1 MNERT
6 RSGLQQDASL
16 HLWHLIIDHEGTTFK
31 TAGRGSR
38 PGVEFSY
45 EVSQTTGAAGRH
57 YAGQSIP
64 GYGNEL
70 WIITLP
76 TGERKKKSISR
87 STVDLAYRNAVEEQE
102 REGFVSGPRKLG
114 VPGVRSNLYA
124 MFVKFGVIR
133 CAPDNGT
140 TDCTTDR
147 TTAVDEDE
155 SVPADADAE

>member
-1 MNERT
+1 MNNPT
-6 RSGLQQDASL
+6 PSSLQQDASL
-16 HLWHLIIDHEGTTFK
+16 HLWHLIIDYEGTTFV
-31 TAGRGSR
+31 TTGRGSR
-38 PGVEFSY
+38 PGVEFTY
-45 EVSQTTGAAGRH
+45 EVSRSSRAAGRH
-57 YAGQSIP
+57 YSGQSIE

-124 MFVKFGVIR
+124 MFVKFGVIK
-133 CAPDNGT
+133 
-140 TDCTTDR
+140 
-147 TTAVDEDE
+147 
-155 SVPADADAE
+155 SVPGDERDAHTSVNRPQ

>member
-6 RSGLQQDASL
+6 QSSLQQDTSL
-16 HLWHLIIDHEGTTFK
+16 HLWHLIIDYEGTTFK

-38 PGVEFSY
+38 PGIEFTY
-45 EVSQTTGAAGRH
+45 EISRSSRAAGRH

-124 MFVKFGVIR
+124 MFVRFGVIKSALGEER
-133 CAPDNGT
+133 
-140 TDCTTDR
+140 
-147 TTAVDEDE
+147 VDEGFH
-155 SVPADADAE
+155 

>member
-1 MNERT
+1 MSENPT
-6 RSGLQQDASL
+6 QSSLQQDASL

-45 EVSQTTGAAGRH
+45 EVSRTTGAAGRH

-70 WIITLP
+70 WIISSD
-76 TGERKKKSISR
+76 GQRKKKSISR

-124 MFVKFGVIR
+124 MFVKFGVIKSVPGD
-133 CAPDNGT
+133 AAEAAV
-140 TDCTTDR
+140 R
-147 TTAVDEDE
+147 TTAVDE
-155 SVPADADAE
+155 

>member
-1 MNERT
+1 MNEQT
-6 RSGLQQDASL
+6 QSSLQQDASL
-16 HLWHLIIDHEGTTFK
+16 HLWHLIITYEGTTFK
-31 TAGRGSR
+31 TTGRGSR
-38 PGVEFSY
+38 PGVEYRY
-45 EVSQTTGAAGRH
+45 EVSRSSRVAGRH
-57 YAGQSIP
+57 YSGQSIE

-114 VPGVRSNLYA
+114 IPGVRSNLYA

-133 CAPDNGT
+133 GALNNGEAA
-140 TDCTTDR
+140 D
-147 TTAVDEDE
+147 VSE
-155 SVPADADAE
+155 SVAAAANANAG

>member
-1 MNERT
+1 MNT
-6 RSGLQQDASL
+6 TKPDSL
-16 HLWHLIIDHEGTTFK
+16 ALWHLIILNEGTTFK
-31 TAGRGSR
+31 TTGRGSR
-38 PGVEFSY
+38 PGVEFTY
-45 EVSQTTGAAGRH
+45 EVSRSSRAAGRH
-57 YAGQSIP
+57 YQGTSIP

-114 VPGVRSNLYA
+114 VPGVKSNLYA

-133 CAPDNGT
+133 GALNNGT

-155 SVPADADAE
+155 SMSVVE

>member
-6 RSGLQQDASL
+6 PSSLQQDASL
-16 HLWHLIIDHEGTTFK
+16 HLWHLIILNEGTTLV

-38 PGVEFSY
+38 PGVEFTY
-45 EVSQTTGAAGRH
+45 EVSRPAGR
-57 YAGQSIP
+57 AGRKYQRASIP

-87 STVDLAYRNAVEEQE
+87 STVELAYRNALEEQE
-102 REGFVSGPRKLG
+102 QSGFVAGPRKLG

-124 MFVKFGVIR
+124 MFLRFGVIKG
-133 CAPDNGT
+133 AEIDGVKEVA
-140 TDCTTDR
+140 
-147 TTAVDEDE
+147 AVGG
-155 SVPADADAE
+155 

>member
-1 MNERT
+1 MNEDRE
-6 RSGLQQDASL
+6 QQHTEDQSL
-16 HLWHLIIDHEGTTFK
+16 RLWQIIIDHEGTVLH

-45 EVSQTTGAAGRH
+45 EVSRPTGAAGRH

-87 STVDLAYRNAVEEQE
+87 STVDPAYRNAVEEQE
-102 REGFVSGPRKLG
+102 RGGFVSGPRKLG
-114 VPGVRSNLYA
+114 VPGIRSNLYA

-133 CAPDNGT
+133 GVPVNGT
-140 TDCTTDR
+140 TAEAAVR
-147 TTAVDEDE
+147 TTAVDE
-155 SVPADADAE
+155 

>member
-1 MNERT
+1 MNEGREQHNNPT
-6 RSGLQQDASL
+6 QSSLQQDASL
-16 HLWHLIIDHEGTTFK
+16 RLWQLIILNEGTTFK
-31 TAGRGSR
+31 TTGRGAR

-45 EVSQTTGAAGRH
+45 EVSRSSRAAGRH
-57 YAGQSIP
+57 YSGPSIE

-102 REGFVSGPRKLG
+102 REGYVSGPRKLG

-124 MFVKFGVIR
+124 MFVKFGVIT
-133 CAPDNGT
+133 PPLSGT
-140 TDCTTDR
+140 
-147 TTAVDEDE
+147 A
-155 SVPADADAE
+155 